1 MSPTSPTACL
11 QEDIKEDYRVPAHS
25 LESPTPEEA
34 KIDRRIVLKTDAVV
48 LVLITLVATF
58 E

>member
-1 MSPTSPTACL
+1 MSPPSPTASL
-11 QEDIKEDYRVPAHS
+11 HDDIKEDYRVSAHS
-25 LESPTPEEA
+25 LEPPTPEEA